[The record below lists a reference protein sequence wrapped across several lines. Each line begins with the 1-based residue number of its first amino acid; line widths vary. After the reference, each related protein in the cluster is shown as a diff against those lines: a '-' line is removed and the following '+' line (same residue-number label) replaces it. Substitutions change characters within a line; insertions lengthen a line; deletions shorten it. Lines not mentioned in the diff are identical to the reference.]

1 MQVCINLLGIKLRQL
16 HQPIIIRKL
25 YNLRKFKIF
34 LMGLIRLGKR
44 SFIMSER
51 IINLSQRSVDK
62 KILIVDSPKIRII
75 IILLLKEVK
84 AVRSKIN
91 PLIDKVNNIN
101 LKFSIYYR
109 KGQTTDWPQPNQ
121 IIKVA

>member
-1 MQVCINLLGIKLRQL
+1 
-16 HQPIIIRKL
+16 
-25 YNLRKFKIF
+25 
-34 LMGLIRLGKR
+34 MGLIRLGKR